1 MTSLAARGVASADA
15 DGRAWRPPF
24 FFVTVWRLEAPIARV
39 WEAIHAS
46 ERYPDWWPNVLS
58 VSVLEAGDA
67 SGLGRVERSVWKTE
81 LPYSF
86 TFETRVTRIEK
97 PRVIEL
103 AASGELEGIGRW
115 ELAEARETVV
125 TYTWA
130 VRTNKPWMNLVAPL
144 ARPFFVWNHK
154 AVMRKG
160 GLGLAELLGCRLT
173 GFEKIA

>member
-1 MTSLAARGVASADA
+1 MRTVERGV
-15 DGRAWRPPF
+15 PPF
-24 FFVTVWRLEAPIARV
+24 FFVTLWRLEAPIARV